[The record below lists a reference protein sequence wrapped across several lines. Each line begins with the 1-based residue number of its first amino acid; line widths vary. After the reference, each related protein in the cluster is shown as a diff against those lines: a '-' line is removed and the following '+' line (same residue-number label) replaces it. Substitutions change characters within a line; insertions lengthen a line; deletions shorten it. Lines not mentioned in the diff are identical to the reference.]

1 MLVQQQYKARGSS
14 QPVYDLVFNDHTRR
28 QNPFP
33 TISMWQTNKQ
43 NKTKTTTNKITKKQH
58 KQKTKYIKS
67 NKNKKQ
73 NWDQIGQGLGKS

>member
-1 MLVQQQYKARGSS
+1 
-14 QPVYDLVFNDHTRR
+14 
-28 QNPFP
+28 
-33 TISMWQTNKQ
+33 MWQTNKQ

-73 NWDQIGQGLGKS
+73 NWD